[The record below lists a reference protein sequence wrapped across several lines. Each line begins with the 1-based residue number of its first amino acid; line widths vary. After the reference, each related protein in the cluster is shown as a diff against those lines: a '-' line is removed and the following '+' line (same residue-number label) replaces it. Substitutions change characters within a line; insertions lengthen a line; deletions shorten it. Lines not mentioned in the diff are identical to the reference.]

1 MILFMRKIRQRLLAD
16 SKFTKYLIYII
27 GEIILIVVGILIALS
42 IDNWNSEQISHET
55 EFAILK
61 EMKKNLHSDLLD
73 IQVNIKLNKTSLQ
86 ANERVL
92 ESLSNPESDN
102 DSLNFYY
109 AHLNLTSMLDINN
122 SSYENLKSFGFQ
134 IIENDSLRIKITDL
148 YTTSYVFLGKMEN
161 VIYSIQSDK
170 IIPLVISN
178 IVTDTLYV
186 SARPVDHE
194 ALAINHDFKESIK
207 LSREWFFFMVGLY
220 ENTGGEIEALIR
232 QIDNETE
239 SRNK

>member
-1 MILFMRKIRQRLLAD
+1 MILFIRKIRQGLLVD
-16 SKFTKYLIYII
+16 SKFTKYLIYVV
-27 GEIILIVVGILIALS
+27 GEIVLIVIGILIALS
-42 IDNWNSEQISHET
+42 IDNWNNEQISRDT
-55 EFAILK
+55 EFAILE

-73 IQVNIKLNKTSLQ
+73 IRVNIKLNKISLQ

-92 ESLSNPESDN
+92 KSLSNPESN
-102 DSLNFYY
+102 IDSLNFYY
-109 AHLNLTSMLDINN
+109 AHLNLTTMLDINN

-186 SARPVDHE
+186 SARPVDRK
-194 ALAINHDFKESIK
+194 ALAMNHEFKESIK
-207 LSREWFFFMVGLY
+207 LSREWFRFMVGLY
-220 ENTGGEIEALIR
+220 ENTDEEISNLIN
-232 QIDNETE
+232 QIDNEIE
-239 SRNK
+239 SRDD